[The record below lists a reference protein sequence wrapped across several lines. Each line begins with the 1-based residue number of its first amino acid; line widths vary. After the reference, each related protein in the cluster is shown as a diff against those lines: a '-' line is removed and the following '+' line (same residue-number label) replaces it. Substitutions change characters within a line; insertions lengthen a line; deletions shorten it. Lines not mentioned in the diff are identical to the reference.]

1 MNLNLEDLLRD
12 FSPLERNVDIV
23 FVIDASKSMEALIQ
37 GLQQRADSFYDEF
50 LDACAYQVKT
60 INRIRFKVIWYR
72 DFFIDGDDA
81 YGESD
86 FFEMPDERMNFK
98 EYLNSIRAYGGS
110 DRPRPSLAVLSN
122 ALCSDFIQEGDERR
136 HIIVHFTDAQSYSF
150 EEIHDLRK
158 KCNIDNLLVKGL
170 DRIPVSYREFLFDY
184 WEEKISYPLG
194 ISMTEMAGYKKY
206 SKLDNMGKRLLLITP
221 EVFPW
226 DDMEVEFDHTIRLH
240 IDGMTKI
247 DWEQLINY
255 ISYAVR

>member
-122 ALCSDFIQEGDERR
+122 ALCSDFIQEGDKRR
-136 HIIVHFTDAQSYSF
+136 HIIVHFTDSPSYSF
-150 EEIHDLRK
+150 EEMEK
-158 KCNIDNLLVKGL
+158 MKGEFQTNNNMIEKVL
-170 DRIPVSYREFLFDY
+170 KDIPNRYEEFICK
-184 WEEKISYPLG
+184 WEECTYPN
-194 ISMTEMAGYKKY
+194 
-206 SKLDNMGKRLLLITP
+206 LDKRGKRLLLFTP

-226 DDMEVEFDHTIRLH
+226 DILEVELEYTMRMPLDDMIE
-240 IDGMTKI
+240 I
-247 DWEQLINY
+247 DWKKLIDL
-255 ISYAVR
+255 ISYGVR